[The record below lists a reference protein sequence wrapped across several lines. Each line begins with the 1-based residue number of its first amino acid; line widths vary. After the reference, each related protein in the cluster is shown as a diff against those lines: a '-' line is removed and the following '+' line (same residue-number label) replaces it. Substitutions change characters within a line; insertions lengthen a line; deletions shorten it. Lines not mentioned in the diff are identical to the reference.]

1 MLTSLAGLECSSPAA
16 QASANIYFTVI
27 SDSSLAAQQGVE
39 AFMSLIRIRVASR
52 TDLPRLTEIYN
63 HYVVHT
69 PVTFD
74 VEPYSVERRAAWFDQ
89 FSESGRY
96 RLLVA
101 DEGGVVVGYAGTTR
115 FRPKAAYETT
125 VEATVYCAPGTEGRG
140 IGTRL
145 YSALFEAI
153 STEDIHR
160 ILAGYVLPNPASAAL
175 HEHFGFKL
183 VGVFSENGR
192 KLDRYWDVAWT
203 ERPLRV

>member
-1 MLTSLAGLECSSPAA
+1 M
-16 QASANIYFTVI
+16 
-27 SDSSLAAQQGVE
+27 SD
-39 AFMSLIRIRVASR
+39 IRIRAASR
-52 TDLPRLTEIYN
+52 IDLPRLTEIYN

-101 DEGGVVVGYAGTTR
+101 DEGRVLVGYAGTTR

-153 STEDIHR
+153 ATEDIHR

-175 HEHFGFKL
+175 HERFGFKL

>member
-1 MLTSLAGLECSSPAA
+1 M
-16 QASANIYFTVI
+16 
-27 SDSSLAAQQGVE
+27 SD
-39 AFMSLIRIRVASR
+39 IRIRVASR

-89 FSESGRY
+89 FFESGRY
-96 RLLVA
+96 RLLV
-101 DEGGVVVGYAGTTR
+101 
-115 FRPKAAYETT
+115 
-125 VEATVYCAPGTEGRG
+125 
-140 IGTRL
+140 
-145 YSALFEAI
+145 FEAI

-175 HEHFGFKL
+175 HERFGFKL
-183 VGVFSENGR
+183 VGIFSENGR